1 LMQELGI
8 PTRAAI
14 DETHDSTDPSD
25 YE

>member
-1 LMQELGI
+1 MQELGI

-14 DETHDSTDPSD
+14 DEAHDLPDPSD